1 MANMTDRRAILA
13 GLSGILAGCRANP
26 GVQTASVDLNNEAV
40 QNALNALIES
50 VELLQ
55 KTVGAFGTANCKDI
69 AVQVKNAAADVNNNL
84 TGLRQ
89 ALGYPD
95 SN

>member
-1 MANMTDRRAILA
+1 MTDRRAILA
-13 GLSGILAGCRANP
+13 SLSGILAGCRTTPEA
-26 GVQTASVDLNNEAV
+26 QTVDLNNEGV

-89 ALGYPD
+89 ALGYPE

>member
-1 MANMTDRRAILA
+1 MTDRRAILA
-13 GLSGILAGCRANP
+13 SLSGILAGCRANP
-26 GVQTASVDLNNEAV
+26 EAQTASVDLNNEGI
-40 QNALNALIES
+40 QNAMNALIES
-50 VELLQ
+50 VEMLQ

-84 TGLRQ
+84 AGLRQ
-89 ALGYPD
+89 ALGYPE